1 METIDRLILAG
12 TVMDLDEANHRV
24 RVIYQDEED
33 QSGWLY
39 VLQHSEA
46 KVVVETADSHTHKA
60 YLGDWMPKINDQ
72 VLVLYL
78 PVLDGDGFVLGKIG

>member
-1 METIDRLILAG
+1 MEAIDRLILAG
-12 TVMDLDEANHRV
+12 TVMDLDEAHHRV
-24 RVIYQDEED
+24 RVIYRDEED

-39 VLQHSEA
+39 VLQHPGG
-46 KVVVETADSHTHKA
+46 KVDVEMADSHTHKA
-60 YLGDWMPKINDQ
+60 YWESWMPKINDQ